1 VPQAALAR
9 PLLKTERRRIKWNS
23 GLNPLV
29 VAPSKLIK
37 HATRVRLAFEDA
49 SGDRGTMLSELHD
62 LDNPDPSLDK
72 QATLKQKL
80 SALGTNPLYI
90 SETANADSPQ
100 PGAEW
105 LEQEQNESSGFVLIR
120 GIEWQMAMTPFPVP

>member
-1 VPQAALAR
+1 
-9 PLLKTERRRIKWNS
+9 
-23 GLNPLV
+23 
-29 VAPSKLIK
+29 
-37 HATRVRLAFEDA
+37 
-49 SGDRGTMLSELHD
+49 MLSELHD